1 MRVVPRKLRLENF
14 RAIQLGPRGTFIGIA
29 RKLSR
34 LLSQCRGLG
43 GSTLVQEWG
52 VAMVLGSVQLWAVAM
67 ELGAVVQYYNILY
80 SRA

>member
-43 GSTLVQEWG
+43 GSTLVQDWG
-52 VAMVLGSVQLWAVAM
+52 AAMVVVQLWAVAM
-67 ELGAVVQYYNILY
+67 ELGAVVQYYNTY
-80 SRA
+80 TVQ